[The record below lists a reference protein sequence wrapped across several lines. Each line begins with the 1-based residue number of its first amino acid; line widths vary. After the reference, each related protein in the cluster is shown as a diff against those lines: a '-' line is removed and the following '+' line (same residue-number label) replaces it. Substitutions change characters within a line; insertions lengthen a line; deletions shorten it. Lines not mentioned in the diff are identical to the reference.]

1 MNRFKLH
8 AIIMISYYETI
19 GGKML
24 MILLYECSTLN
35 RMLSY
40 LILSTLKSRFS
51 YFVSLLSS
59 THLHKPTLSTNLPGF
74 TDIYISADTLSKILK
89 FVQLIRL
96 RPKYRYSLNCKVR
109 NPLLHRFF
117 GRTSQFPNF
126 KNTAKFGQYGR
137 TLQL

>member
-59 THLHKPTLSTNLPGF
+59 THLHKPTLSTSTN
-74 TDIYISADTLSKILK
+74 
-89 FVQLIRL
+89 
-96 RPKYRYSLNCKVR
+96 R
-109 NPLLHRFF
+109 NIHVT
-117 GRTSQFPNF
+117 TSP
-126 KNTAKFGQYGR
+126 
-137 TLQL
+137 